1 MCRPTVCVR
10 KTTSTLNINQL
21 IDYLSRQFELFYP
34 DAMDVRT
41 GLIKIMPDVV
51 ERLEHCFLHIH
62 KKYYF
67 EQGEAVFNHLNS
79 DHYAMFLYILAN
91 TAYRQDFIQVAEKA
105 FLLNKALHAIDA
117 FYSITL
123 PDIFLFVHPVGT
135 VLGNANYADFLVVYQ
150 NVTVGSD
157 LAGIYPDFGKA
168 NVLYSKS
175 SVIGKCK
182 IGDNVCIAAN
192 TFVRNM
198 DVPDNSVVV
207 GLYPA
212 NSVKTHNRD
221 NTQDFFPLSD

>member
-1 MCRPTVCVR
+1 M
-10 KTTSTLNINQL
+10 KLSLDSKQL
-21 IDYLSRQFELFYP
+21 SDYLARQLELFYP
-34 DAMDVRT
+34 DAIDVRIA
-41 GLIKIMPDVV
+41 LLKIMPDVI
-51 ERLEHCFLHIH
+51 ERLDHCFSHIH

-67 EQGEAVFNHLNS
+67 DQGVAVFNHLNA
-79 DHYAMFLYILAN
+79 DHYAMFLYIVAN

-117 FYSITL
+117 FYSIAL

-157 LAGIYPDFGKA
+157 LAGIYPHFGQA

-175 SVIGKCK
+175 AVIGKCS
-182 IGDNVCIAAN
+182 IGNNVCIAAN
-192 TFVRNM
+192 SFVRNM
-198 DVPDNSVVV
+198 DAPDNSVVV

-212 NSVKTHNRD
+212 NSIKTNNRD
-221 NTQDFFPLSD
+221 NKQDFFCIS